1 MRRPSNG
8 RRAALPAAGYR
19 PVERKQGN
27 EGLVVRFV
35 PENPREQPVDFDFA
49 GWPVSR
55 QLQAA
60 FADAFSARTRGGSRV
75 RALESAKTLHQGIRS
90 FGKYLGTLESPP
102 VKPP

>member
-60 FADAFSARTRGGSRV
+60 FADAFSARTRGGARCCV
-75 RALESAKTLHQGIRS
+75 GGTPKAKMPIGGGGFTDWDVGMAD
-90 FGKYLGTLESPP
+90 GG
-102 VKPP
+102 